1 MYSMKKETKIII
13 FALLAIFWGTSSIQ
27 AQEVNTKRYITLT
40 VKEGA
45 SITFNILADSGGSYI
60 KIVSGNNE
68 QIITAGNTFYT
79 VRNDHTTR
87 ASIMTIYGNVRGLIC
102 SSNAENITGLDASH
116 NTELAEL
123 FCSNNKLTALD
134 ISSNIKLEKLYCF
147 GNLIPSIDISRNTE
161 LTELDCS
168 DNQIVALDVSKN
180 TKLTKLLCANNK
192 LAALDA
198 RSNTKLE
205 QLYCFG
211 NLIPSIDVSSNT
223 ELTELDCS
231 NNQIVALDVSKNTKL
246 TKLLCANNKLVALD
260 ASNNT
265 KLEQL
270 YCFGN
275 SLPQLDLKTNTYLSS
290 LYCNENSLTSLDMSK
305 NARLTF
311 VNCRKNKLTLLDVTH
326 NAELM
331 GLIGDNNSIFSLD
344 VSKSLHLTSL
354 FCSENSLASLDISKN
369 TQLKYLVC
377 YGNNLSTVVLDDI
390 YCALPDRKGE
400 FSGVIRPS
408 LNASSSENTKVI
420 ATNGSNA
427 TSKNWKVQYYESDTD
442 ITGFTGT
449 HQCGGGTDIDDT
461 KNNPSLIIY
470 PNPVKDILHIS
481 SDKPM
486 HSIRIYN
493 MYGTEVLQTVDTNCI
508 NVSHLPTGIY
518 MVRADNKIVRIIK
531 E

>member
-1 MYSMKKETKIII
+1 MKKETKIII

-87 ASIMTIYGNVRGLIC
+87 ASIMTIYGNVRGLVC
-102 SSNAENITGLDASH
+102 SNNAENITGLDASH
-116 NTELAEL
+116 NAELAEL
-123 FCSNNKLTALD
+123 FCGNNKLTALD

-192 LAALDA
+192 LA
-198 RSNTKLE
+198 
-205 QLYCFG
+205 
-211 NLIPSIDVSSNT
+211 
-223 ELTELDCS
+223 
-231 NNQIVALDVSKNTKL
+231 
-246 TKLLCANNKLVALD
+246 ALD

-331 GLIGDNNSIFSLD
+331 GLIGDNNSISSLD

-390 YCALPDRKGE
+390 YYALPDRKGK

-408 LNASSSENTKVI
+408 LNASSSENTKAI

-442 ITGFTGT
+442 ITDFTGT

-470 PNPVKDILHIS
+470 PNPVKDIIHIS
-481 SDKPM
+481 SDKPI

-518 MVRADNKIVRIIK
+518 MVHADNKIVRIIK

>member
-87 ASIMTIYGNVRGLIC
+87 ASIMTIYGNVRGLVC
-102 SSNAENITGLDASH
+102 SNNAENITGLDASH

-123 FCSNNKLTALD
+123 FCGNNKLTALD
-134 ISSNIKLEKLYCF
+134 ISSNTKLEKLYCF

-168 DNQIVALDVSKN
+168 D
-180 TKLTKLLCANNK
+180 
-192 LAALDA
+192 
-198 RSNTKLE
+198 
-205 QLYCFG
+205 
-211 NLIPSIDVSSNT
+211 
-223 ELTELDCS
+223 
-231 NNQIVALDVSKNTKL
+231 NQIVALDVSKNTKL

-331 GLIGDNNSIFSLD
+331 GLIGDNNSISSLD

-390 YCALPDRKGE
+390 YCALPDRKGK

-449 HQCGGGTDIDDT
+449 HQCGGGTDIDNT

-493 MYGTEVLQTVDTNCI
+493 MYGTEVLQTVATNCI
-508 NVSHLPTGIY
+508 NVSHLPSGIY

>member
-87 ASIMTIYGNVRGLIC
+87 ASIMTIYGNVRGLVC
-102 SSNAENITGLDASH
+102 SNNAENITGLDASH
-116 NTELAEL
+116 NAELAEL
-123 FCSNNKLTALD
+123 FCGNNKLTALD

-168 DNQIVALDVSKN
+168 D
-180 TKLTKLLCANNK
+180 
-192 LAALDA
+192 
-198 RSNTKLE
+198 
-205 QLYCFG
+205 
-211 NLIPSIDVSSNT
+211 
-223 ELTELDCS
+223 
-231 NNQIVALDVSKNTKL
+231 NQIVALDVSKNTKL

-331 GLIGDNNSIFSLD
+331 GLIGDNNSISSLD
-344 VSKSLHLTSL
+344 VSKSLYLTSL

-377 YGNNLSTVVLDDI
+377 YGNNLSTVVLADI
-390 YCALPDRKGE
+390 YCALPDRKGK

-442 ITGFTGT
+442 ITDFTGT

-470 PNPVKDILHIS
+470 PNPVKDIIHIS
-481 SDKPM
+481 SDKPI

-518 MVRADNKIVRIIK
+518 MVHADNKIVRIIK

>member
-87 ASIMTIYGNVRGLIC
+87 ASIMTIYGNVRGLVC
-102 SSNAENITGLDASH
+102 SNNAENITGLDASH
-116 NTELAEL
+116 NAELAEL
-123 FCSNNKLTALD
+123 FCGNNKLTALD

-168 DNQIVALDVSKN
+168 D
-180 TKLTKLLCANNK
+180 
-192 LAALDA
+192 
-198 RSNTKLE
+198 
-205 QLYCFG
+205 
-211 NLIPSIDVSSNT
+211 
-223 ELTELDCS
+223 
-231 NNQIVALDVSKNTKL
+231 NQIVALDVSKNTKL

-311 VNCRKNKLTLLDVTH
+311 VNCRKNKLTLLNVTH

-331 GLIGDNNSIFSLD
+331 GLIGDNNSISSLD

-390 YCALPDRKGE
+390 YCALPDRKGK

-470 PNPVKDILHIS
+470 PNPVKDILQIS
-481 SDKPM
+481 SDKPI

-493 MYGTEVLQTVDTNCI
+493 MYGTEVLQTVATKCI
-508 NVSHLPTGIY
+508 NVSHLPSGIY
-518 MVRADNKIVRIIK
+518 MVHADNKIVRIIK

>member
-1 MYSMKKETKIII
+1 MKKETKIII
-13 FALLAIFWGTSSIQ
+13 FALLAIFWGTLSIQ
-27 AQEVNTKRYITLT
+27 AQEVNMKRYITLT

-79 VRNDHTTR
+79 VRNEHTTR
-87 ASIMTIYGNVRGLIC
+87 ASIMTIYGNVRGLVC

-123 FCSNNKLTALD
+123 FCGNNKLTALD
-134 ISSNIKLEKLYCF
+134 ISSNTKLEKLYCF

-192 LAALDA
+192 LA
-198 RSNTKLE
+198 
-205 QLYCFG
+205 
-211 NLIPSIDVSSNT
+211 
-223 ELTELDCS
+223 
-231 NNQIVALDVSKNTKL
+231 
-246 TKLLCANNKLVALD
+246 ALD

-331 GLIGDNNSIFSLD
+331 GLICDNNSISSLD

-427 TSKNWKVQYYESDTD
+427 TSKNWKVQYYESNTD

-481 SDKPM
+481 SDKPI

-493 MYGTEVLQTVDTNCI
+493 MYGTEVLQTVATNCI
-508 NVSHLPTGIY
+508 NVSHLPSGIY

>member
-1 MYSMKKETKIII
+1 MKKETKIII
-13 FALLAIFWGTSSIQ
+13 FALLAIFWGTLSIQ
-27 AQEVNTKRYITLT
+27 AQEVNMKRYITLT

-79 VRNDHTTR
+79 VRNEHTTR
-87 ASIMTIYGNVRGLIC
+87 ASIMTIYGNVRGLVC

-123 FCSNNKLTALD
+123 FCGNNKLTALD
-134 ISSNIKLEKLYCF
+134 ISNNTKLEKLYCF

-192 LAALDA
+192 LA
-198 RSNTKLE
+198 
-205 QLYCFG
+205 
-211 NLIPSIDVSSNT
+211 
-223 ELTELDCS
+223 
-231 NNQIVALDVSKNTKL
+231 
-246 TKLLCANNKLVALD
+246 ALD

-331 GLIGDNNSIFSLD
+331 GLIGDNNSISSLD

-427 TSKNWKVQYYESDTD
+427 TSKNWKVQYYESNTD

-481 SDKPM
+481 SDKPI

-493 MYGTEVLQTVDTNCI
+493 MYGTEVLQTVATNCI
-508 NVSHLPTGIY
+508 NVSHLPSGIY

>member
-1 MYSMKKETKIII
+1 MKKETKIII
-13 FALLAIFWGTSSIQ
+13 FALLAIFWGTLSIQ
-27 AQEVNTKRYITLT
+27 AQEVNMKRYITLT

-79 VRNDHTTR
+79 VRNEHTTR
-87 ASIMTIYGNVRGLIC
+87 ASIMTIYGNVRGLVC

-123 FCSNNKLTALD
+123 FCGNNKLTALD
-134 ISSNIKLEKLYCF
+134 ISSNTKLEKLYCF

-192 LAALDA
+192 LA
-198 RSNTKLE
+198 
-205 QLYCFG
+205 
-211 NLIPSIDVSSNT
+211 
-223 ELTELDCS
+223 
-231 NNQIVALDVSKNTKL
+231 
-246 TKLLCANNKLVALD
+246 ALD

-331 GLIGDNNSIFSLD
+331 GLICDNNSISSLD

-481 SDKPM
+481 SDKPI

-493 MYGTEVLQTVDTNCI
+493 MYGTEVLQTVATNCI
-508 NVSHLPTGIY
+508 NVSHLPSGIY

>member
-1 MYSMKKETKIII
+1 MKKETKIII

-79 VRNDHTTR
+79 VRNEHTTR

-123 FCSNNKLTALD
+123 FCGNNKLTALD
-134 ISSNIKLEKLYCF
+134 ISNNTKLEKLYCF
-147 GNLIPSIDISRNTE
+147 GNLIPSIDISHNTE

-192 LAALDA
+192 LA
-198 RSNTKLE
+198 T
-205 QLYCFG
+205 
-211 NLIPSIDVSSNT
+211 
-223 ELTELDCS
+223 
-231 NNQIVALDVSKNTKL
+231 
-246 TKLLCANNKLVALD
+246 LD

-331 GLIGDNNSIFSLD
+331 GLIGDNNSISSLD

-377 YGNNLSTVVLDDI
+377 YGNTLSTVVLDDI

-427 TSKNWKVQYYESDTD
+427 TSKNWKVQYYESNTD

-461 KNNPSLIIY
+461 KNNTSLIIY

-481 SDKPM
+481 SDKPI

-493 MYGTEVLQTVDTNCI
+493 MYGTEVLQTVATNCI
-508 NVSHLPTGIY
+508 NVSHLPSGIY

>member
-27 AQEVNTKRYITLT
+27 AQEVNMKRYITLT

-123 FCSNNKLTALD
+123 FCGNNKLTALD

-147 GNLIPSIDISRNTE
+147 GNLIPSIDISHNTE

-192 LAALDA
+192 LA
-198 RSNTKLE
+198 
-205 QLYCFG
+205 
-211 NLIPSIDVSSNT
+211 
-223 ELTELDCS
+223 
-231 NNQIVALDVSKNTKL
+231 
-246 TKLLCANNKLVALD
+246 ALD

-311 VNCRKNKLTLLDVTH
+311 VNCCKNKLTLLDVTH

-331 GLIGDNNSIFSLD
+331 GLIGDNNSISSLD
-344 VSKSLHLTSL
+344 VSKSVHLTSL

-427 TSKNWKVQYYESDTD
+427 TSKNWKVQYYESNTD

-461 KNNPSLIIY
+461 KNNTSLIIY

-481 SDKPM
+481 SDKPI

-493 MYGTEVLQTVDTNCI
+493 MYGTEVLQTVATNCI
-508 NVSHLPTGIY
+508 NVSHLPSGIY

>member
-13 FALLAIFWGTSSIQ
+13 FALLAIFWVTSSIQ

-87 ASIMTIYGNVRGLIC
+87 ASIMTIYGNVRGLVC
-102 SSNAENITGLDASH
+102 SNNAENITGLDASH
-116 NTELAEL
+116 NAELAEL
-123 FCSNNKLTALD
+123 FCGNNKLTALD

-168 DNQIVALDVSKN
+168 DNQIVALD
-180 TKLTKLLCANNK
+180 
-192 LAALDA
+192 
-198 RSNTKLE
+198 
-205 QLYCFG
+205 
-211 NLIPSIDVSSNT
+211 I
-223 ELTELDCS
+223 
-231 NNQIVALDVSKNTKL
+231 SKNTKL

-331 GLIGDNNSIFSLD
+331 GLIGDNNSISSLD

-377 YGNNLSTVVLDDI
+377 HGNNLSTVVLDDI
-390 YCALPDRKGE
+390 YCALPDRKGK

-449 HQCGGGTDIDDT
+449 HQCGGGTDIDNT

-518 MVRADNKIVRIIK
+518 MVHADNKIVRIIK

>member
-1 MYSMKKETKIII
+1 MYSMKKETKIVI

-123 FCSNNKLTALD
+123 FCGNNKLTALD

-147 GNLIPSIDISRNTE
+147 GNLIPSIDISHNTE

-192 LAALDA
+192 LA
-198 RSNTKLE
+198 
-205 QLYCFG
+205 
-211 NLIPSIDVSSNT
+211 
-223 ELTELDCS
+223 
-231 NNQIVALDVSKNTKL
+231 
-246 TKLLCANNKLVALD
+246 ALD

-311 VNCRKNKLTLLDVTH
+311 VNCCKNKLTLLDVTH

-331 GLIGDNNSIFSLD
+331 GLIGDNNSISSLD

-470 PNPVKDILHIS
+470 PNPVKDILQIS
-481 SDKPM
+481 SDKPI

-518 MVRADNKIVRIIK
+518 MVHADNKIVRIIK

>member
-87 ASIMTIYGNVRGLIC
+87 ASIMTIYGNVRGLVC
-102 SSNAENITGLDASH
+102 SNNAENITGLDASH
-116 NTELAEL
+116 NAELAEL
-123 FCSNNKLTALD
+123 FCGNNKLTALD

-192 LAALDA
+192 LA
-198 RSNTKLE
+198 
-205 QLYCFG
+205 
-211 NLIPSIDVSSNT
+211 
-223 ELTELDCS
+223 
-231 NNQIVALDVSKNTKL
+231 
-246 TKLLCANNKLVALD
+246 ALD

-331 GLIGDNNSIFSLD
+331 GLIGDNNSISSLD
-344 VSKSLHLTSL
+344 VSKSLYLTSL

-390 YCALPDRKGE
+390 YCALPDRKGK

-442 ITGFTGT
+442 ITDFTGT

-470 PNPVKDILHIS
+470 PNPVKDIIHIS
-481 SDKPM
+481 SDKPI

-518 MVRADNKIVRIIK
+518 MVHADNKIVRIIK

>member
-87 ASIMTIYGNVRGLIC
+87 ASIMTIYGNVRGLVC

-123 FCSNNKLTALD
+123 FCGNNKLTALD
-134 ISSNIKLEKLYCF
+134 ISSNTKLEKLYCF
-147 GNLIPSIDISRNTE
+147 GNLIPYIDISRNTE

-192 LAALDA
+192 LA
-198 RSNTKLE
+198 
-205 QLYCFG
+205 
-211 NLIPSIDVSSNT
+211 
-223 ELTELDCS
+223 
-231 NNQIVALDVSKNTKL
+231 
-246 TKLLCANNKLVALD
+246 ALD

-331 GLIGDNNSIFSLD
+331 GLIGDNNSISSLD
-344 VSKSLHLTSL
+344 VSKSVLLTSL

-461 KNNPSLIIY
+461 KNNPSLIIF

-481 SDKPM
+481 SDKPI

-493 MYGTEVLQTVDTNCI
+493 MYGTEVLQTVATNCI

-518 MVRADNKIVRIIK
+518 MVHADNKIVRIIK

>member
-116 NTELAEL
+116 NTELVEL
-123 FCSNNKLTALD
+123 FCGNNKLTALD
-134 ISSNIKLEKLYCF
+134 ISNNTKLEKLYCF
-147 GNLIPSIDISRNTE
+147 GNLIPSIDISHNTE

-168 DNQIVALDVSKN
+168 D
-180 TKLTKLLCANNK
+180 
-192 LAALDA
+192 
-198 RSNTKLE
+198 
-205 QLYCFG
+205 
-211 NLIPSIDVSSNT
+211 
-223 ELTELDCS
+223 
-231 NNQIVALDVSKNTKL
+231 NQIVALDVSKNTKL

-290 LYCNENSLTSLDMSK
+290 LYCNENSLTSLDMSQ

-331 GLIGDNNSIFSLD
+331 GLIGDNNSISSLD
-344 VSKSLHLTSL
+344 VSKSVHLTSL

-449 HQCGGGTDIDDT
+449 HQCGGGTDIDNT

-518 MVRADNKIVRIIK
+518 MVHADNKIVRIIK

>member
-1 MYSMKKETKIII
+1 MYSMKKEIKIII

-123 FCSNNKLTALD
+123 FCGDNKLTALD

-192 LAALDA
+192 LA
-198 RSNTKLE
+198 
-205 QLYCFG
+205 
-211 NLIPSIDVSSNT
+211 
-223 ELTELDCS
+223 
-231 NNQIVALDVSKNTKL
+231 
-246 TKLLCANNKLVALD
+246 ALD

-331 GLIGDNNSIFSLD
+331 GLIGDNNSISSLD

-390 YCALPDRKGE
+390 YCALSDRKGE

-461 KNNPSLIIY
+461 KNKPSLIIY

-481 SDKPM
+481 SDKPI

-493 MYGTEVLQTVDTNCI
+493 IYGTEVLQTVDTNCI
-508 NVSHLPTGIY
+508 NVSHLPSGIY
-518 MVRADNKIVRIIK
+518 MVRADNKVVRIIK

>member
-1 MYSMKKETKIII
+1 MKKETKIII

-87 ASIMTIYGNVRGLIC
+87 ASIMTIYGNVRGLVC
-102 SSNAENITGLDASH
+102 SNNAENITGLDASH

-123 FCSNNKLTALD
+123 FCGNNKLTALD
-134 ISSNIKLEKLYCF
+134 ISSNTKLEKLYCF

-192 LAALDA
+192 LA
-198 RSNTKLE
+198 
-205 QLYCFG
+205 
-211 NLIPSIDVSSNT
+211 
-223 ELTELDCS
+223 
-231 NNQIVALDVSKNTKL
+231 
-246 TKLLCANNKLVALD
+246 ALD

-326 NAELM
+326 NTELM
-331 GLIGDNNSIFSLD
+331 GLIGDNNSISSLD

-493 MYGTEVLQTVDTNCI
+493 MYGTEVLQTVATNCI
-508 NVSHLPTGIY
+508 NVSHLPSGIY

>member
-192 LAALDA
+192 L
-198 RSNTKLE
+198 
-205 QLYCFG
+205 
-211 NLIPSIDVSSNT
+211 
-223 ELTELDCS
+223 
-231 NNQIVALDVSKNTKL
+231 
-246 TKLLCANNKLVALD
+246 VALD

-290 LYCNENSLTSLDMSK
+290 LYCNENSLTSLDISK

-390 YCALPDRKGE
+390 YCALPDRKGK

-449 HQCGGGTDIDDT
+449 HQCGGGTDIDNT

-518 MVRADNKIVRIIK
+518 MVHADNKIVRIIK

>member
-87 ASIMTIYGNVRGLIC
+87 ASIMTIYGNVRGLVC
-102 SSNAENITGLDASH
+102 SNNAENITGLDASH

-123 FCSNNKLTALD
+123 FCGNNKLTALD
-134 ISSNIKLEKLYCF
+134 ISSNTKLEKLYCF
-147 GNLIPSIDISRNTE
+147 GNLITSIDISRNTE

-168 DNQIVALDVSKN
+168 DNQIIALDVN
-180 TKLTKLLCANNK
+180 
-192 LAALDA
+192 
-198 RSNTKLE
+198 
-205 QLYCFG
+205 
-211 NLIPSIDVSSNT
+211 
-223 ELTELDCS
+223 
-231 NNQIVALDVSKNTKL
+231 KNTKL

-331 GLIGDNNSIFSLD
+331 GLIGDNNSISSLD

-390 YCALPDRKGE
+390 YCALPDRKGK

-449 HQCGGGTDIDDT
+449 HQCGGGTDIDNT

-518 MVRADNKIVRIIK
+518 MVHADNKIVRIIK

>member
-13 FALLAIFWGTSSIQ
+13 FALLAIFWSTSSIQ

-87 ASIMTIYGNVRGLIC
+87 ASIMTIYGNVRGLVC

-116 NTELAEL
+116 NAELAEL
-123 FCSNNKLTALD
+123 FCGNNKLTALD

-192 LAALDA
+192 LA
-198 RSNTKLE
+198 
-205 QLYCFG
+205 
-211 NLIPSIDVSSNT
+211 
-223 ELTELDCS
+223 
-231 NNQIVALDVSKNTKL
+231 
-246 TKLLCANNKLVALD
+246 ALD

-331 GLIGDNNSIFSLD
+331 GLIGDNNSISSLD
-344 VSKSLHLTSL
+344 VSKSVLLTSL

-390 YCALPDRKGE
+390 YCALPDRKSE

-408 LNASSSENTKVI
+408 LNASSSENTIVI

-449 HQCGGGTDIDDT
+449 HQCGGGTDIDNT

-493 MYGTEVLQTVDTNCI
+493 MYGTEVLQTVATNCI

-518 MVRADNKIVRIIK
+518 MVHADNKIVRIIK

>member
-1 MYSMKKETKIII
+1 
-13 FALLAIFWGTSSIQ
+13 
-27 AQEVNTKRYITLT
+27 
-40 VKEGA
+40 
-45 SITFNILADSGGSYI
+45 
-60 KIVSGNNE
+60 
-68 QIITAGNTFYT
+68 
-79 VRNDHTTR
+79 
-87 ASIMTIYGNVRGLIC
+87 
-102 SSNAENITGLDASH
+102 
-116 NTELAEL
+116 
-123 FCSNNKLTALD
+123 
-134 ISSNIKLEKLYCF
+134 
-147 GNLIPSIDISRNTE
+147 
-161 LTELDCS
+161 
-168 DNQIVALDVSKN
+168 
-180 TKLTKLLCANNK
+180 
-192 LAALDA
+192 
-198 RSNTKLE
+198 
-205 QLYCFG
+205 
-211 NLIPSIDVSSNT
+211 
-223 ELTELDCS
+223 
-231 NNQIVALDVSKNTKL
+231 
-246 TKLLCANNKLVALD
+246 LLCANNKLVALD

-331 GLIGDNNSIFSLD
+331 GLIGDNNSISSLD

-390 YCALPDRKGE
+390 YCALPDRKGK

-449 HQCGGGTDIDDT
+449 HQCGGGTDIDNT

-493 MYGTEVLQTVDTNCI
+493 MYGTEVLQTVATNCI
-508 NVSHLPTGIY
+508 NVSHLPSGIY

>member
-123 FCSNNKLTALD
+123 FCGNNKLTALD

-198 RSNTKLE
+198 
-205 QLYCFG
+205 
-211 NLIPSIDVSSNT
+211 
-223 ELTELDCS
+223 
-231 NNQIVALDVSKNTKL
+231 
-246 TKLLCANNKLVALD
+246 
-260 ASNNT
+260 SNNT

-290 LYCNENSLTSLDMSK
+290 LYCNENSLTSLDMSQ

-311 VNCRKNKLTLLDVTH
+311 VNCRKNKLTLLNVTH

-331 GLIGDNNSIFSLD
+331 GLIGDNNSISSLD

-470 PNPVKDILHIS
+470 PNPVKDILQIS
-481 SDKPM
+481 SDKPI

-493 MYGTEVLQTVDTNCI
+493 MYGTEVLQTVATKCI
-508 NVSHLPTGIY
+508 NVSHLPSGIY
-518 MVRADNKIVRIIK
+518 MVHADNKIVRIIK

>member
-87 ASIMTIYGNVRGLIC
+87 ASIMTIYGNVRGLVC
-102 SSNAENITGLDASH
+102 SNNAENITGLDASH

-123 FCSNNKLTALD
+123 FCGNNKLTALD
-134 ISSNIKLEKLYCF
+134 ISSNTKLEKLYCF

-168 DNQIVALDVSKN
+168 D
-180 TKLTKLLCANNK
+180 
-192 LAALDA
+192 
-198 RSNTKLE
+198 
-205 QLYCFG
+205 
-211 NLIPSIDVSSNT
+211 
-223 ELTELDCS
+223 
-231 NNQIVALDVSKNTKL
+231 NQIVALDVSKNTKL

-331 GLIGDNNSIFSLD
+331 GLIGDNNSISSLD

-390 YCALPDRKGE
+390 YCALPDRKGK

-449 HQCGGGTDIDDT
+449 HQCGGGTDIDNT

-481 SDKPM
+481 SDKPI

-518 MVRADNKIVRIIK
+518 MVHADNKIVRIIK

>member
-1 MYSMKKETKIII
+1 MKKETKIII

-123 FCSNNKLTALD
+123 FCGNNKLTALD
-134 ISSNIKLEKLYCF
+134 ISNNTKLEKLYCF
-147 GNLIPSIDISRNTE
+147 GNLIPSIDISHNTE

-192 LAALDA
+192 LA
-198 RSNTKLE
+198 
-205 QLYCFG
+205 
-211 NLIPSIDVSSNT
+211 
-223 ELTELDCS
+223 
-231 NNQIVALDVSKNTKL
+231 
-246 TKLLCANNKLVALD
+246 ALD

-331 GLIGDNNSIFSLD
+331 GLMGDNNSISSLD
-344 VSKSLHLTSL
+344 VSKSVLLTSL

-461 KNNPSLIIY
+461 KNNPSLIVY

-481 SDKPM
+481 SDKPI

-493 MYGTEVLQTVDTNCI
+493 MYGTEVLQTVATNCI
-508 NVSHLPTGIY
+508 NVSHLPSGIY

>member
-1 MYSMKKETKIII
+1 
-13 FALLAIFWGTSSIQ
+13 
-27 AQEVNTKRYITLT
+27 
-40 VKEGA
+40 
-45 SITFNILADSGGSYI
+45 
-60 KIVSGNNE
+60 
-68 QIITAGNTFYT
+68 
-79 VRNDHTTR
+79 
-87 ASIMTIYGNVRGLIC
+87 
-102 SSNAENITGLDASH
+102 
-116 NTELAEL
+116 
-123 FCSNNKLTALD
+123 
-134 ISSNIKLEKLYCF
+134 
-147 GNLIPSIDISRNTE
+147 
-161 LTELDCS
+161 
-168 DNQIVALDVSKN
+168 
-180 TKLTKLLCANNK
+180 
-192 LAALDA
+192 
-198 RSNTKLE
+198 
-205 QLYCFG
+205 
-211 NLIPSIDVSSNT
+211 
-223 ELTELDCS
+223 
-231 NNQIVALDVSKNTKL
+231 
-246 TKLLCANNKLVALD
+246 
-260 ASNNT
+260 
-265 KLEQL
+265 
-270 YCFGN
+270 
-275 SLPQLDLKTNTYLSS
+275 

-331 GLIGDNNSIFSLD
+331 GLIGDNNSISSLD

-390 YCALPDRKGE
+390 YCTLPDRKGE

-408 LNASSSENTKVI
+408 LNASSSENSKVI

-442 ITGFTGT
+442 ITDFTGT

-470 PNPVKDILHIS
+470 PNPVKDIIHIS

-518 MVRADNKIVRIIK
+518 MVHADNKIVRIIK

>member
-87 ASIMTIYGNVRGLIC
+87 ASIMTIYGNVRGLVC
-102 SSNAENITGLDASH
+102 SNNAENITGLDASH

-123 FCSNNKLTALD
+123 FCGNNKLTALD
-134 ISSNIKLEKLYCF
+134 ISSNTKLEKLYCF

-168 DNQIVALDVSKN
+168 DNQIVALD
-180 TKLTKLLCANNK
+180 
-192 LAALDA
+192 
-198 RSNTKLE
+198 
-205 QLYCFG
+205 
-211 NLIPSIDVSSNT
+211 I
-223 ELTELDCS
+223 
-231 NNQIVALDVSKNTKL
+231 SKNTKL

-331 GLIGDNNSIFSLD
+331 GLIGDNNSISSLD

-390 YCALPDRKGE
+390 YCALPDRKGK

-449 HQCGGGTDIDDT
+449 HQCGGGTDIDNT

-493 MYGTEVLQTVDTNCI
+493 MYGTEVLQTVATNCI
-508 NVSHLPTGIY
+508 NVSHLPSGIY

>member
-1 MYSMKKETKIII
+1 MKKETKIII

-87 ASIMTIYGNVRGLIC
+87 ASIMTIYGNVRGLVC
-102 SSNAENITGLDASH
+102 SNNAENITGLDASH
-116 NTELAEL
+116 NAELAEL
-123 FCSNNKLTALD
+123 FCGNNKLTALD

-192 LAALDA
+192 LA
-198 RSNTKLE
+198 
-205 QLYCFG
+205 
-211 NLIPSIDVSSNT
+211 
-223 ELTELDCS
+223 
-231 NNQIVALDVSKNTKL
+231 
-246 TKLLCANNKLVALD
+246 ALD

-331 GLIGDNNSIFSLD
+331 GLIGDNNSISSLD
-344 VSKSLHLTSL
+344 VSKSLYLTSL

-390 YCALPDRKGE
+390 YCALPDRKGK

-442 ITGFTGT
+442 ITDFTGT

-470 PNPVKDILHIS
+470 PNPVKDIIHIS
-481 SDKPM
+481 SDKPI

-518 MVRADNKIVRIIK
+518 MVHADNKIVRIIK

>member
-87 ASIMTIYGNVRGLIC
+87 ASIMTIYGNVRGLVC

-116 NTELAEL
+116 NAELAEL
-123 FCSNNKLTALD
+123 FCGNNKLTALD

-192 LAALDA
+192 LA
-198 RSNTKLE
+198 
-205 QLYCFG
+205 
-211 NLIPSIDVSSNT
+211 
-223 ELTELDCS
+223 
-231 NNQIVALDVSKNTKL
+231 
-246 TKLLCANNKLVALD
+246 ALD

-331 GLIGDNNSIFSLD
+331 GLIGDNNSISSLD
-344 VSKSLHLTSL
+344 VSKSVLLTSL

-390 YCALPDRKGE
+390 YCALPDRKSE

-449 HQCGGGTDIDDT
+449 HQCGGGTDIDNT

-493 MYGTEVLQTVDTNCI
+493 MYGTEVLQTVATNCI

-518 MVRADNKIVRIIK
+518 MVHADNKIVRIIK

>member
-1 MYSMKKETKIII
+1 MKKETKIII
-13 FALLAIFWGTSSIQ
+13 FALLAIFLGTLSIQ

-123 FCSNNKLTALD
+123 LCGNNKLTALD
-134 ISSNIKLEKLYCF
+134 ISNNTKLEKLYCF
-147 GNLIPSIDISRNTE
+147 GNLIPSIDISHNTE

-192 LAALDA
+192 LAALDT
-198 RSNTKLE
+198 RS
-205 QLYCFG
+205 
-211 NLIPSIDVSSNT
+211 
-223 ELTELDCS
+223 
-231 NNQIVALDVSKNTKL
+231 
-246 TKLLCANNKLVALD
+246 
-260 ASNNT
+260 NT

-290 LYCNENSLTSLDMSK
+290 LYCNENSLTSLDMSQ

-331 GLIGDNNSIFSLD
+331 GLIGDNNSISSLD

-481 SDKPM
+481 SDKPI

-493 MYGTEVLQTVDTNCI
+493 MYGTEVLQTVATNCI
-508 NVSHLPTGIY
+508 NVSHLPSGIY

>member
-13 FALLAIFWGTSSIQ
+13 FALLAIFWVTSSIQ

-87 ASIMTIYGNVRGLIC
+87 ASIMTIYGNVRGLVC
-102 SSNAENITGLDASH
+102 SNNAENITGLDASH
-116 NTELAEL
+116 NAELAEL
-123 FCSNNKLTALD
+123 FCGNNKLTALD

-168 DNQIVALDVSKN
+168 D
-180 TKLTKLLCANNK
+180 
-192 LAALDA
+192 
-198 RSNTKLE
+198 
-205 QLYCFG
+205 
-211 NLIPSIDVSSNT
+211 
-223 ELTELDCS
+223 
-231 NNQIVALDVSKNTKL
+231 NQIVALDVSKNTKL

-331 GLIGDNNSIFSLD
+331 GLIGDNNSISSLD

-377 YGNNLSTVVLDDI
+377 HGNNLSTVVLDDI
-390 YCALPDRKGE
+390 YCALPDRKGK

-449 HQCGGGTDIDDT
+449 HQCGGGTDIDNT

-518 MVRADNKIVRIIK
+518 MVHADNKIVRIIK

>member
-1 MYSMKKETKIII
+1 MKKETKIII

-87 ASIMTIYGNVRGLIC
+87 ASIMTIYGNVRGLVC
-102 SSNAENITGLDASH
+102 SNNAENITGLDASH
-116 NTELAEL
+116 NAELAEL
-123 FCSNNKLTALD
+123 FCGNNKLTALD

-192 LAALDA
+192 LA
-198 RSNTKLE
+198 
-205 QLYCFG
+205 
-211 NLIPSIDVSSNT
+211 
-223 ELTELDCS
+223 
-231 NNQIVALDVSKNTKL
+231 
-246 TKLLCANNKLVALD
+246 ALD

-331 GLIGDNNSIFSLD
+331 GLIGDNNSISSLD

-390 YCALPDRKGE
+390 YCALPDRKGK

-449 HQCGGGTDIDDT
+449 HQCGGGTDIDNT

-518 MVRADNKIVRIIK
+518 MVHADNKIVRIIK

>member
-87 ASIMTIYGNVRGLIC
+87 ASIMTIYGNVRGLVC
-102 SSNAENITGLDASH
+102 SNNAENITGLDASH
-116 NTELAEL
+116 NAELAEL
-123 FCSNNKLTALD
+123 FCGNNKLTALD

-168 DNQIVALDVSKN
+168 DNQIVALDISKN

-192 LAALDA
+192 LA
-198 RSNTKLE
+198 
-205 QLYCFG
+205 
-211 NLIPSIDVSSNT
+211 
-223 ELTELDCS
+223 
-231 NNQIVALDVSKNTKL
+231 
-246 TKLLCANNKLVALD
+246 ALD

-331 GLIGDNNSIFSLD
+331 GLIGDNNSISSLD
-344 VSKSLHLTSL
+344 VSKSLYLTSL

-390 YCALPDRKGE
+390 YCALPDRKGK

-442 ITGFTGT
+442 ITDFTGT
-449 HQCGGGTDIDDT
+449 HQCGGGTDID
-461 KNNPSLIIY
+461 NPSLIIY
-470 PNPVKDILHIS
+470 PNPVKDIIHIS
-481 SDKPM
+481 SDKPI

-518 MVRADNKIVRIIK
+518 MVHADNKIVRIIK

>member
-123 FCSNNKLTALD
+123 FCGNNKLTALD
-134 ISSNIKLEKLYCF
+134 ISNNTKLEKLYCF
-147 GNLIPSIDISRNTE
+147 GNLIPSIDISHNTE

-168 DNQIVALDVSKN
+168 D
-180 TKLTKLLCANNK
+180 
-192 LAALDA
+192 
-198 RSNTKLE
+198 
-205 QLYCFG
+205 
-211 NLIPSIDVSSNT
+211 
-223 ELTELDCS
+223 
-231 NNQIVALDVSKNTKL
+231 NQIVALDVSKNTKL

-290 LYCNENSLTSLDMSK
+290 LYCNENSLTSLDMSQ

-331 GLIGDNNSIFSLD
+331 GLIGDNNSISSLD
-344 VSKSLHLTSL
+344 VSKSVHLTSL

-442 ITGFTGT
+442 ITVFTGT

-461 KNNPSLIIY
+461 KNNTSLIIY

-481 SDKPM
+481 SDKPI

-493 MYGTEVLQTVDTNCI
+493 MYGTEVLQTVATNCI
-508 NVSHLPTGIY
+508 NVSHLPSGIY

>member
-147 GNLIPSIDISRNTE
+147 GNLIPSID
-161 LTELDCS
+161 
-168 DNQIVALDVSKN
+168 
-180 TKLTKLLCANNK
+180 
-192 LAALDA
+192 
-198 RSNTKLE
+198 
-205 QLYCFG
+205 
-211 NLIPSIDVSSNT
+211 VSSNT

-231 NNQIVALDVSKNTKL
+231 NNQIVALDISKNTKL

-390 YCALPDRKGE
+390 YCALPDRKGK

-449 HQCGGGTDIDDT
+449 HQCGGGTDIDNT

-518 MVRADNKIVRIIK
+518 MVHADNKIVRIIK

>member
-1 MYSMKKETKIII
+1 MKKETKIII

-123 FCSNNKLTALD
+123 FCGNNKLTALD

-147 GNLIPSIDISRNTE
+147 GNLIPSIDISHNTE

-192 LAALDA
+192 LA
-198 RSNTKLE
+198 
-205 QLYCFG
+205 
-211 NLIPSIDVSSNT
+211 
-223 ELTELDCS
+223 
-231 NNQIVALDVSKNTKL
+231 
-246 TKLLCANNKLVALD
+246 ALD

-311 VNCRKNKLTLLDVTH
+311 VNCCKNKLTLLDVTH

-331 GLIGDNNSIFSLD
+331 GLIGDNNSISSLD

-470 PNPVKDILHIS
+470 PNPVKDILQIS
-481 SDKPM
+481 SDKPI

-518 MVRADNKIVRIIK
+518 MVHADNKIVRIIK

>member
-1 MYSMKKETKIII
+1 MKKETKIII
-13 FALLAIFWGTSSIQ
+13 FALLAIFWGTLSIQ
-27 AQEVNTKRYITLT
+27 AQEVNMKRYITLT

-79 VRNDHTTR
+79 VRNEHTTR
-87 ASIMTIYGNVRGLIC
+87 ASIMTIYGNVRGLVC

-123 FCSNNKLTALD
+123 FCGNNKLTALD
-134 ISSNIKLEKLYCF
+134 ISSNTKLERLYCF

-192 LAALDA
+192 LA
-198 RSNTKLE
+198 
-205 QLYCFG
+205 
-211 NLIPSIDVSSNT
+211 
-223 ELTELDCS
+223 
-231 NNQIVALDVSKNTKL
+231 
-246 TKLLCANNKLVALD
+246 ALD

-331 GLIGDNNSIFSLD
+331 GLICDNNSISSLD

-427 TSKNWKVQYYESDTD
+427 TSKNWKVQYYESNTD

-481 SDKPM
+481 SDKPI

-493 MYGTEVLQTVDTNCI
+493 MYGTEVLQTVATNCI
-508 NVSHLPTGIY
+508 NVSHLPSGIY

>member
-168 DNQIVALDVSKN
+168 DNQIVALD
-180 TKLTKLLCANNK
+180 
-192 LAALDA
+192 
-198 RSNTKLE
+198 
-205 QLYCFG
+205 
-211 NLIPSIDVSSNT
+211 I
-223 ELTELDCS
+223 
-231 NNQIVALDVSKNTKL
+231 SKNTKL

-390 YCALPDRKGE
+390 YCALPDRKGK

-449 HQCGGGTDIDDT
+449 HQCGGGTDIDNT

-518 MVRADNKIVRIIK
+518 MVHADNKIVRIIK

>member
-87 ASIMTIYGNVRGLIC
+87 ASIMTIYGNVRGLVC
-102 SSNAENITGLDASH
+102 SNNAENITGLDASH
-116 NTELAEL
+116 NAELAEL
-123 FCSNNKLTALD
+123 FCGNNKLTALD

-192 LAALDA
+192 LA
-198 RSNTKLE
+198 
-205 QLYCFG
+205 
-211 NLIPSIDVSSNT
+211 
-223 ELTELDCS
+223 
-231 NNQIVALDVSKNTKL
+231 
-246 TKLLCANNKLVALD
+246 ALD

-331 GLIGDNNSIFSLD
+331 GLIGDNNSISSLD

-390 YCALPDRKGE
+390 YCALPDRKGK

-449 HQCGGGTDIDDT
+449 HQCGGGTDIDNT

-518 MVRADNKIVRIIK
+518 MVHADNKIVRIIK

>member
-87 ASIMTIYGNVRGLIC
+87 ASIMTIYGNVRGLVC
-102 SSNAENITGLDASH
+102 SNNAENITGLDASH
-116 NTELAEL
+116 NAELAEL
-123 FCSNNKLTALD
+123 FCGNNKLTALD

-192 LAALDA
+192 LA
-198 RSNTKLE
+198 
-205 QLYCFG
+205 
-211 NLIPSIDVSSNT
+211 
-223 ELTELDCS
+223 
-231 NNQIVALDVSKNTKL
+231 
-246 TKLLCANNKLVALD
+246 ALD

-449 HQCGGGTDIDDT
+449 HQCGGGTDIDNT

-493 MYGTEVLQTVDTNCI
+493 MYGTEVLQTVATNCI

-518 MVRADNKIVRIIK
+518 MVHADNKIVRIIK

>member
-192 LAALDA
+192 L
-198 RSNTKLE
+198 
-205 QLYCFG
+205 
-211 NLIPSIDVSSNT
+211 
-223 ELTELDCS
+223 
-231 NNQIVALDVSKNTKL
+231 
-246 TKLLCANNKLVALD
+246 VALD

-390 YCALPDRKGE
+390 YCALPDRKGK

-449 HQCGGGTDIDDT
+449 HQCGGGTDIDNT

-518 MVRADNKIVRIIK
+518 MVHADNKIVRIIK